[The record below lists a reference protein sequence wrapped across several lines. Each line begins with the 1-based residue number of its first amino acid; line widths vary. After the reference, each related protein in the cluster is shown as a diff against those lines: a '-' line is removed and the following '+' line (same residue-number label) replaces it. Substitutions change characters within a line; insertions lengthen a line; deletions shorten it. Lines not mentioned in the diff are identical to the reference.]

1 MSKIRHRFRKG
12 SDLEIDILYPPLEN
26 LTTRTT
32 KMLQKHEWV
41 LGSIRE
47 RKLLK
52 ELTGF
57 LQTLIHKRAVETFV
71 GSKKIY
77 FLGKL
82 GLLWRLM

>member
-1 MSKIRHRFRKG
+1 MKQENFPIKIWNVPG
-12 SDLEIDILYPPLEN
+12 GLG
-26 LTTRTT
+26 
-32 KMLQKHEWV
+32 

-57 LQTLIHKRAVETFV
+57 LQTLIHKRAVESFV

-82 GLLWRLM
+82 GLL

>member
-1 MSKIRHRFRKG
+1 MLI
-12 SDLEIDILYPPLEN
+12 EN
-26 LTTRTT
+26 RVSGGVP
-32 KMLQKHEWV
+32 V

-82 GLLWRLM
+82 GLL

>member
-1 MSKIRHRFRKG
+1 MN
-12 SDLEIDILYPPLEN
+12 EY
-26 LTTRTT
+26 
-32 KMLQKHEWV
+32 V

-82 GLLWRLM
+82 GLL